1 VSDRPNR
8 YNPLASSVPT
18 SVPIEDLQGVI
29 ERLTYHSEESG
40 YTVARLKAPRTSELI
55 TIVGNFAN
63 IQAGQTL
70 HLEGTWRDHPKYG
83 QQFQVMKYRETK
95 PATLTGIEKYLGSG
109 LIKGVGP
116 VTARRIVAH
125 FGLETLEIIENQ
137 IERLSEV
144 PGIAAKRVKLI
155 QQAWLEQKAI
165 KEVMLFLQGHGVSTT
180 YAVKIY
186 KQYGD
191 ESIEVVTK
199 NPYQLATD
207 VYGIGFVTADAIA
220 RNLGISP
227 DSEFR
232 YRSGILHVLTEAS
245 EEGHCFLPQTELVDR
260 VVKRLTVDEHE
271 PDPEEM
277 LSLITQMALD
287 GELVLQGRGV
297 SASEASLEA
306 GANSITDLQS
316 NPTEPI
322 ETPQEIICYSPPF
335 YGAEQGLADRLS
347 RLMVQTID
355 VDLERVQ
362 RWIDRFTEKTGLQLS
377 AQQRSAVEMAACQRV
392 AILTGGPGTGKTFT
406 TRTIVALWK
415 AMGKTIALASPTG
428 RAAQR
433 LSEMTGREAK
443 TIHRL
448 LEFDPSNMA
457 FKRDGQNPIEAD
469 AVIVDEASMLDL
481 FLANSLVK
489 AIAPDSQ
496 LLLVGD
502 IDQLPSVGPGN
513 VLADLIASEQIP
525 VVRLSEVFRQAQTSQ
540 IVSNA
545 HRINRGRFPQLE
557 PVSDHPQTDCLWLAA
572 PEPAHGVQAIQD
584 LIANLVPNMGFDPA
598 VDVQILCP
606 MTRGETGTRNLNQVL
621 QQLINPPSLTK
632 AEVVRGG
639 MTLRVGD
646 RIIQKVNDYNREVF
660 NGDLGVITEVDR
672 EEQAVTVQFT
682 DGLRPTGDHRF
693 VTYDSADLNEI
704 TLAWAVTIHKSQG
717 SEYPVVVLPLY
728 MQHYLLLSRNL
739 IYTGLTRARQLVI
752 LVGPQRAIGFAVKQ
766 KKDQHRYTLLSE
778 RLIDSF
784 TGA

>member
-1 VSDRPNR
+1 MSDQPSR
-8 YNPLASSVPT
+8 YNSAASST
-18 SVPIEDLQGVI
+18 PIEDLQGVI

-83 QQFQVMKYRETK
+83 QQFQVVKYRETK
-95 PATLTGIEKYLGSG
+95 PATLTGLEKYLGSG

-125 FGLETLEIIENQ
+125 FGLETLEIVENQ

-144 PGIAAKRVKLI
+144 PGIAAKRVKMI
-155 QQAWLEQKAI
+155 QQAWAEQKAI

-191 ESIEVVTK
+191 EAIDVVTS

-220 RNLGISP
+220 RSLGISP
-227 DSEFR
+227 GSEFR

-245 EEGHCFLPQTELVDR
+245 EEGHCFLPQPELVDR
-260 VVKRLTVDEHE
+260 VVKRLAVADHT
-271 PDPEEM
+271 PNPEEI
-277 LSLITQMALD
+277 LALTLQMAAD
-287 GELVLQGRGV
+287 GQLVLQERSV
-297 SASEASLEA
+297 
-306 GANSITDLQS
+306 S
-316 NPTEPI
+316 NPTSAALTNLPPI
-322 ETPQEIICYSPPF
+322 NPDLTTPDLTNSPTESPKDIICYSPPF
-335 YGAEQGLADRLS
+335 YGAEQGLADRLG
-347 RLMVQTID
+347 RLLIQD
-355 VDLERVQ
+355 LSVDLPRVQ

-377 AQQRSAVEMAACQRV
+377 AQQRSAVEMAASQRV
-392 AILTGGPGTGKTFT
+392 MILTGGPGTGKTFT
-406 TRTIVALWK
+406 TKTIVALWK

-448 LEFDPSNMA
+448 LEFDPSTMA

-489 AIAPDSQ
+489 AISPDSQ

-513 VLADLIASEQIP
+513 VLADLIASAQIP
-525 VVRLSEVFRQAQTSQ
+525 VVRLTEVFRQAQTSQ

-545 HRINRGRFPQLE
+545 HRINQGHFPNLE
-557 PVSDHPQTDCLWLAA
+557 AVSNQPQTDCLWLAA
-572 PEPAHGVQAIQD
+572 PEPAHGVQAIRDLVAD
-584 LIANLVPNMGFDPA
+584 LIPSLGFNPA
-598 VDVQILCP
+598 EDVQILCP
-606 MTRGETGTRNLNQVL
+606 MTRSETGTRNLNQVL
-621 QQLINPPSLTK
+621 QQLVNPPAAHK
-632 AEVVRGG
+632 AELTRGG

-660 NGDLGVITEVDR
+660 NGDLGVIAEMDLD
-672 EEQAVTVQFT
+672 EQAVTVKFAE
-682 DGLRPTGDHRF
+682 RF
-693 VTYDSADLNEI
+693 VTYDYADLNEI
-704 TLAWAVTIHKSQG
+704 ALAWAVTIHKSQG
-717 SEYPVVVLPLY
+717 SEYPVVLIPVY

-739 IYTGLTRARQLVI
+739 IYTGLTRARKLAI

-766 KKDQHRYTLLSE
+766 IKDQHRYTLLAD
-778 RLIDSF
+778 RLLRVFNEI
-784 TGA
+784 